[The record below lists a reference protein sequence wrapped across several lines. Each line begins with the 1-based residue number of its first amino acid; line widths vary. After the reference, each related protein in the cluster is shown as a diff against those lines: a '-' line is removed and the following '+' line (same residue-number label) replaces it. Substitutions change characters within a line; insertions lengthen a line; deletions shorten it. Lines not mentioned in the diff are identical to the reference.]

1 LILNDELPIAGVQV
15 CDMDINAFK
24 RYVYKNRYNLRVLYA
39 IVIYYALHLKTS
51 AKDLLGC
58 GHWKH
63 SLNFEIE
70 DVM

>member
-1 LILNDELPIAGVQV
+1 
-15 CDMDINAFK
+15 MDINAFK